1 MNRISVCAQ
10 AGVLTLSL
18 LALGRLAAAQP
29 QAQKPPGDWQR
40 TFNVTAADLATVGEN
55 PYFILK
61 PGSQLTLEGK
71 DGGKTVRLVVTVLD
85 ETSVVGGIEA
95 RVVEERESE
104 NGALVE
110 VSRNFMAI
118 HKTTRDIYYLG
129 EDVDIYKNGKIVDHE
144 GAWMHGTKGATL
156 GLLVPA
162 SPVTGQQY
170 YQEVAPGLAMD
181 RVEVISLSERLTT
194 PAGTF
199 EKCLK
204 TRETT
209 PLEPG
214 DTEYKLYAPGVGLV
228 QDGPLVLIARAQK

>member
-1 MNRISVCAQ
+1 MNRTLTTAAVSILASSLAPASVE
-10 AGVLTLSL
+10 
-18 LALGRLAAAQP
+18 QP
-29 QAQKPPGDWQR
+29 APGDWQR
-40 TFNVTAADLATVGEN
+40 TFNIGAGDVATAGES

-71 DGGKTVRLVVTVLD
+71 EDGKTVRLVVTVLD
-85 ETSVVGGIEA
+85 ETKIVGGIEA

-104 NGALVE
+104 DGALVE

-118 HKTTRDIYYLG
+118 HKTTRDVYYLG
-129 EDVDIYKNGKIVDHE
+129 EEVDIYKNGKIVDHE
-144 GAWMHGTKGATL
+144 GAWLHGSNGATL

-162 SPVTGQQY
+162 APVIGQRY
-170 YQEVAPGLAMD
+170 YQEVAPGVAMD
-181 RVEVISLSERLTT
+181 RAQIVSVTERVTT

-204 TRETT
+204 TEETT

-214 DTEYKLYAPGVGLV
+214 DKEYKLYAPGVGLV
-228 QDGPLVLIARAQK
+228 RDGPLALVSRSLK

>member
-1 MNRISVCAQ
+1 MNRTLTTAAVSILASSLAPASVE
-10 AGVLTLSL
+10 
-18 LALGRLAAAQP
+18 QP
-29 QAQKPPGDWQR
+29 APGDWQR
-40 TFNVTAADLATVGEN
+40 TFNIGAGDVATAGES

-71 DGGKTVRLVVTVLD
+71 EDGKTVRLVVTVLD
-85 ETSVVGGIEA
+85 ETKIVGGIEA

-104 NGALVE
+104 DGALVE

-118 HKTTRDIYYLG
+118 HRTTRDVYYLG
-129 EDVDIYKNGKIVDHE
+129 EEVDIYKNGKIVDHE
-144 GAWMHGTKGATL
+144 GAWLHGSKGATL

-162 SPVTGQQY
+162 APVIGQRY
-170 YQEVAPGLAMD
+170 YQEVAPGVAMD
-181 RVEVISLSERLTT
+181 RAQIVSVTERVTT

-204 TRETT
+204 TEETT

-214 DTEYKLYAPGVGLV
+214 DKEYKLYAPGVGLV
-228 QDGPLVLIARAQK
+228 RDGPLALVSRSLK

>member
-1 MNRISVCAQ
+1 VAHV
-10 AGVLTLSL
+10 GVAT
-18 LALGRLAAAQP
+18 AQP
-29 QAQKPPGDWQR
+29 PAQTPADGWQR
-40 TFNVTAADLATVGEN
+40 TFNVGAADVATAGEN

-71 DGGKTVRLVVTVLD
+71 ESGKTIRLVVTVLD
-85 ETSVVGGIEA
+85 ETRVVGGIEA

-110 VSRNFMAI
+110 VSRNFMTI
-118 HKTTRDIYYLG
+118 HRTTRDIYYLG
-129 EDVDIYKNGKIVDHE
+129 EEVDIYKNGKIVDHE
-144 GAWMHGTKGATL
+144 GAWLHGSKGATL

-162 SPVTGQQY
+162 SPVVGRRY
-170 YQEVAPGLAMD
+170 YQEVAPGVAMD
-181 RVEVISLSERLTT
+181 RAEVVSLSERVTT

-204 TRETT
+204 TQETT

-214 DTEYKLYAPGVGLV
+214 DREYKLYAPGVGLV
-228 QDGPLVLIARAQK
+228 QDGPLLLISRSQK